1 MDSYHRQQ
9 LHKDYRTGRDCQF
22 CQQFDPEFMKRSPI
36 DRSVQQDLEDSAN
49 SHLSENGHI
58 RHRISEIA
66 RLRKLG
72 HVFEEAL
79 PRSA

>member
-1 MDSYHRQQ
+1 VDSYHRQQ
-9 LHKDYRTGRDCQF
+9 LHKDYRAGRDCRF
-22 CQQFDPEFMKRSPI
+22 CQQFDPEFTKRNPI

-58 RHRISEIA
+58 RHRLSEIA
-66 RLRKLG
+66 RLRQRG
-72 HVFEEAL
+72 QTFEEAL